1 MAVVAAMAAA
11 TVLTTGPGITVYATS
26 NSSKPLTTAAT
37 AAVAAVA
44 VDKTAAVPTATAVPV
59 IVF

>member
-26 NSSKPLTTAAT
+26 NSSEPLTTAAT
-37 AAVAAVA
+37 AAVA

-59 IVF
+59 IVV